1 MSDQILRKDD
11 GFISTIFFNRQE
23 KKNALNAD
31 SLFDF
36 GDAVRDIEKEGKTR
50 VIVLRGSGNKVF
62 SSGVDL
68 SGGPSEF
75 NRTIEGLGYSIDN
88 LKACSLPVISM
99 IYGYAIGA
107 GLDFSVISDFRIAS
121 YDAFFGAPLVKLGR
135 TYYYSAIERLVKLV
149 GLATAKEMLLTG
161 NLMDASRAFEK
172 GLVHHVYSCSDLE
185 LNVYQLARQ
194 IAEDA
199 APIAVRVT
207 KKTIKKL
214 FEDSRMDPDLGKEL
228 HEMVSLVN
236 RSQDATE
243 GIRAKLEKRKPVF
256 TGK

>member
-36 GDAVRDIEKEGKTR
+36 GDAVRDIEKDGKTR

-68 SGGPSEF
+68 SGGASEF

-107 GLDFSVISDFRIAS
+107 GLDFSVISDF
-121 YDAFFGAPLVKLGR
+121 

-161 NLMDASRAFEK
+161 NLMDAKRALEK
-172 GLVHHVYSCSDLE
+172 GLVHHVYSCSELE

-194 IAEDA
+194 IAEDS

-214 FEDSRMDPDLGKEL
+214 FEDSRIDPDLGKEL
-228 HEMVSLVN
+228 HEMVEQVN

-256 TGK
+256 TGR